1 MAKTRKPKSLSADD
15 LQKYALLPPDLQT
28 VVDLITD
35 PLAKSKAI
43 QKLYADSQ
51 TTAPTT
57 TTTGGT
63 VFTPGAG
70 VTPTPSQT
78 GRFEPALGL
87 ETGRFVDPVTGQVIA
102 GTTQRVGAG
111 TTSPM
116 QELRGQPSPGY
127 LPRYFDRDADLIT
140 RFNRDQIADIQGKLR
155 SAGLLGSKYRIG
167 TIDDATKSAWVKLLG
182 EANRSNVDW
191 QTALRIGVATPV
203 SGTGEGAALPPKVS
217 NPEDIAKIVQQVS
230 SKILGR
236 KADEQFVNNMV
247 SRFQQS
253 EVRQQTGLPVT
264 GGRRVQPM
272 SLETMT
278 ETQLQKRQGA
288 EADAYKAAGFIEALL
303 GGG

>member
-15 LQKYALLPPDLQT
+15 LQKYALLPPAIQKSI
-28 VVDLITD
+28 DLITD

-43 QKLYADSQ
+43 QDIYASLQ
-51 TTAPTT
+51 PTAPTT

-63 VFTPGAG
+63 VFTPGATP
-70 VTPTPSQT
+70 TPTPSQT
-78 GRFEPALGL
+78 GRFEPAIGL

-102 GTTQRVGAG
+102 GTTQRVGAI
-111 TTSPM
+111 TSPM
-116 QELRGQPSPGY
+116 QELLGQPSLGY

-155 SAGLLGSKYRIG
+155 SAGLLGSKYRVG

-191 QTALRIGVATPV
+191 QTALKIGVATPV